1 MIVFKFWVRPV
12 FHLLDIGV
20 LTLVLRVGWMMIFSV
35 SGLRGFSYFVFMLS
49 CSVPIFCLVFFIL
62 PNGWLLLC
70 VSNVP
75 GCDVSGEK
83 ALNENLI

>member
-1 MIVFKFWVRPV
+1 MFPGFV
-12 FHLLDIGV
+12 G
-20 LTLVLRVGWMMIFSV
+20 LVIFI
-35 SGLRGFSYFVFMLS
+35 FMS

-75 GCDVSGEK
+75 GCDVSGESLTN
-83 ALNENLI
+83 LN